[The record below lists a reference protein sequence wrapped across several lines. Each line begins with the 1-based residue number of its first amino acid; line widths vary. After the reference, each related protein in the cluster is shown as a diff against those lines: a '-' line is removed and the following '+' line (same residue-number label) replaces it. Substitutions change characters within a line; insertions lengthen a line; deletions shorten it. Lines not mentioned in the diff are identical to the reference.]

1 LTADWVGQQLSQV
14 HGYLRGHF
22 PGIERLAI
30 ALYEPET
37 GKLKTFAHSTAGEAP
52 LAAYEAPLSGSP
64 SLDELARSGR
74 DRVIGDLSQ
83 LQASPHE
90 HTRRLV
96 ESGYQSS
103 YTVPVQADGR
113 LFGFLFFDSKQ
124 RGYFTPLTVERLAVF
139 SHLLRMTLVHSLT
152 PIRMLHSALRIT
164 ARLTHYRD
172 PETGAHLERM
182 SQYARLVARA
192 IAAEERL
199 SDEFVEFLYLFAPA
213 HDIGKIAI
221 PDAILLKKGR
231 LQVQEFE
238 VMKAHVT
245 KGAEIVDGIVHE
257 LGLGA
262 LPHVDVLRNVVLF
275 HHEAIDGSGYP
286 EARSGSGIPVEARIV
301 AVADVFDAL
310 TSERPYKPAW
320 SQDAALR
327 YLRERS
333 GTKFDAGCVE
343 AVVARL
349 PEIEQIRR
357 RFRDDE
363 SAGYQSREGYTL
375 DL

>member
-1 LTADWVGQQLSQV
+1 
-14 HGYLRGHF
+14 
-22 PGIERLAI
+22 
-30 ALYEPET
+30 
-37 GKLKTFAHSTAGEAP
+37 
-52 LAAYEAPLSGSP
+52 
-64 SLDELARSGR
+64 
-74 DRVIGDLSQ
+74 
-83 LQASPHE
+83 
-90 HTRRLV
+90 
-96 ESGYQSS
+96 
-103 YTVPVQADGR
+103 
-113 LFGFLFFDSKQ
+113 
-124 RGYFTPLTVERLAVF
+124 
-139 SHLLRMTLVHSLT
+139 
-152 PIRMLHSALRIT
+152 
-164 ARLTHYRD
+164 
-172 PETGAHLERM
+172 M
-182 SQYARLVARA
+182 SQYARLIAGA
-192 IAAEERL
+192 LAAEERL

-221 PDAILLKKGR
+221 PDTILLKKGR

-238 VMKAHVT
+238 VMKTHVT
-245 KGAEIVDGIVHE
+245 KGAEIVDGIVQE

-262 LPHVDVLRNVVLF
+262 LPHIDVLRNVVLF
-275 HHEAIDGSGYP
+275 HHEAIDGTGYP

-333 GTKFDAGCVE
+333 GTKFDAGCVG
-343 AVVARL
+343 AVLARL